1 MQITKDKLNIAVI
14 GGGGREH
21 AIIRRL
27 AQSRRAGKIYALP
40 GNGGISREHAG
51 SDSCPVTCTGI
62 AATDLEKIVDFV
74 LNNEIDFAA
83 VIPDD
88 PLVMGLCDMLREKG
102 IPCFGP
108 SKAAAIIEGSKAF
121 SKELMKKYGIPTA
134 EYKVFSDAD
143 AAAEYA
149 AHHSLPV
156 VVKADGLALGKGIII
171 AKTHEEAVEAVND
184 MMRGGKFGRSG
195 ATVVVEEF
203 LTGPEACVAII
214 ISSRSPST
222 RGSTA
227 CVSGSP
233 KRQLYSITRGPFGVS
248 ISPKYRHPRKV
259 RPSRKNTKR
268 ENSSPLTAML
278 KQIAGYASSMREQN
292 SEHPTAAN
300 LLQAAGACSASRP
313 FAIRL
318 KRRFGR
324 HMRQL
329 NECISTENIQEAT
342 SDFPH
347 CAKAV

>member
-121 SKELMKKYGIPTA
+121 SKDLMKKYNKKILNIKYTGKVPTNFPKMKIIEKSKNEIRLEVNENELKLA
-134 EYKVFSDAD
+134 EA
-143 AAAEYA
+143 
-149 AHHSLPV
+149 
-156 VVKADGLALGKGIII
+156 I
-171 AKTHEEAVEAVND
+171 N
-184 MMRGGKFGRSG
+184 
-195 ATVVVEEF
+195 F
-203 LTGPEACVAII
+203 LSNNLNIQDLEI
-214 ISSRSPST
+214 
-222 RGSTA
+222 
-227 CVSGSP
+227 
-233 KRQLYSITRGPFGVS
+233 
-248 ISPKYRHPRKV
+248 
-259 RPSRKNTKR
+259 KNT
-268 ENSSPLTAML
+268 S
-278 KQIAGYASSMREQN
+278 IDDVV
-292 SEHPTAAN
+292 AN
-300 LLQAAGACSASRP
+300 LYKEYE
-313 FAIRL
+313 I
-318 KRRFGR
+318 
-324 HMRQL
+324 
-329 NECISTENIQEAT
+329 
-342 SDFPH
+342 
-347 CAKAV
+347 

>member
-51 SDSCPVTCTGI
+51 GDSCPVTCTGI

-149 AHHSLPV
+149 AHHSLPSLS
-156 VVKADGLALGKGIII
+156 KRMGLLSARAL
-171 AKTHEEAVEAVND
+171 
-184 MMRGGKFGRSG
+184 
-195 ATVVVEEF
+195 
-203 LTGPEACVAII
+203 
-214 ISSRSPST
+214 
-222 RGSTA
+222 
-227 CVSGSP
+227 
-233 KRQLYSITRGPFGVS
+233 
-248 ISPKYRHPRKV
+248 
-259 RPSRKNTKR
+259 
-268 ENSSPLTAML
+268 
-278 KQIAGYASSMREQN
+278 
-292 SEHPTAAN
+292 
-300 LLQAAGACSASRP
+300 
-313 FAIRL
+313 
-318 KRRFGR
+318 
-324 HMRQL
+324 
-329 NECISTENIQEAT
+329 
-342 SDFPH
+342 
-347 CAKAV
+347 

>member
-121 SKELMKKYGIPTA
+121 RARRRIARLRVRLRLSAPGFAFYPLETTRRGTHLTKK
-134 EYKVFSDAD
+134 V
-143 AAAEYA
+143 
-149 AHHSLPV
+149 
-156 VVKADGLALGKGIII
+156 
-171 AKTHEEAVEAVND
+171 
-184 MMRGGKFGRSG
+184 
-195 ATVVVEEF
+195 
-203 LTGPEACVAII
+203 
-214 ISSRSPST
+214 
-222 RGSTA
+222 
-227 CVSGSP
+227 
-233 KRQLYSITRGPFGVS
+233 
-248 ISPKYRHPRKV
+248 
-259 RPSRKNTKR
+259 
-268 ENSSPLTAML
+268 
-278 KQIAGYASSMREQN
+278 
-292 SEHPTAAN
+292 
-300 LLQAAGACSASRP
+300 
-313 FAIRL
+313 
-318 KRRFGR
+318 
-324 HMRQL
+324 
-329 NECISTENIQEAT
+329 
-342 SDFPH
+342 
-347 CAKAV
+347 